1 MGGDLDDGSGF
12 EDPASVRVLA
22 KVFGRDDV
30 DLVVGQGKSCKVH
43 KMEFFTRLMPD
54 FFEVLR

>member
-1 MGGDLDDGSGF
+1 MAGYLDDGAGF
-12 EDPASVRVLA
+12 EDPAALSVFA